1 MKKPDGGPL
10 TEPHALNNIDSIKK
24 KKKKN
29 MDFTALRK
37 ELLKCSVS
45 QIKTQEGL
53 MP

>member
-1 MKKPDGGPL
+1 MKKPDRGPL
-10 TEPHALNNIDSIKK
+10 TEPHALNNIDSI